1 MIDSYKKITIRYL
14 KTNRKRTMLTI
25 IGIILS
31 VALISTIGLFFKG
44 IQDSEIQGYKD
55 DCGSFHLIYNNLNS
69 SAISKIINNP
79 NVARSGFVT
88 LGEEIKINSSQKT
101 QITIATDKALELLP
115 CKTKKGRLPN
125 NKNEIAM
132 EGWIQRNMF
141 KDATLNSKVVLNSKE
156 YKLVGILN
164 DGINNQLQDG
174 GLILTKDN
182 NIDKEKS
189 SLLVELN
196 SKANFKKVI
205 PKMKSLVSKKNV
217 AENSYLLMAEGYSG
231 NNKSIDSIY
240 TIIGIIVGIVVIAT
254 IAVIYNSFQISVVE
268 RIKQFGLLRA
278 VGATPKQIRKI
289 VLREASILALIGI
302 PIGLLCSI
310 VAIYGIYFAFRFIGG
325 SEVETI
331 MMVSVSPKI
340 LLISTVVGIV
350 SIYISALI
358 PAIFASKL
366 SPLVAISSRS
376 SISKEK
382 IKRRKNIIVKKLF
395 GFEGELASKNIRRN
409 RRRYRVTVFSIVISV
424 VLFITFKFFADMS
437 LNLSPKVNESK
448 NIHFTVLTDYSTEK
462 DEKAINKDL
471 LNSLSSISYVNN
483 IYTSYNPYSLEAVMD
498 KNNEVKEIHDIG
510 NVYKDIN
517 YNGKAMTFLK
527 ATINVYDEAAL
538 KVSKKYLQSG
548 NIDIDS
554 LNKEDGVILINDN
567 RIYNE
572 KAKNT
577 FVGGVSSLKAGD
589 YIYVQ
594 NENVTSSQ
602 QGSDDKYDVK
612 FGEGKVIKLKVL
624 AVLKGE
630 PFDFNSMPSN
640 LKLISTEYTAKKLFG
655 ENSLN
660 PSAVKISIKNPK
672 DETKALSSIENVTKS
687 NTSLRVINEF
697 DENRHRK
704 AGILMVQILLYG
716 FVIVISLISSVN
728 IINTLTTNLILRRRE
743 FATLKSIGLTQK
755 GLKKMIVLEGLLY
768 GIMGAVYGSIIG
780 TGFSYLIYKGMSN
793 VRGFQWKVPINSI
806 LIAAA
811 FALGIGYLSVLSPL
825 SRIKKDNLIDTMR
838 EEN

>member
-1 MIDSYKKITIRYL
+1 MINSYKKITTRYL
-14 KTNRKRTMLTI
+14 KANRKRTLLTI
-25 IGIILS
+25 IGIVLS

-44 IQDSEIQGYKD
+44 IQDSEIQSYKD
-55 DCGSFHLIYNNLNS
+55 DYGSFHLIYNNLNS
-69 SAISKIINNP
+69 SVISKIINNP
-79 NVARSGFVT
+79 SVARSGFVT

-115 CKTKKGRLPN
+115 CKIKEGRLPN
-125 NKNEIAM
+125 SKNEIAM
-132 EGWIQRNMF
+132 ERWIQRNLF
-141 KDATLNSKVVLNSKE
+141 KDAKLNSKVILNGKE

-164 DGINNQLQDG
+164 DGINSQLQDG

-196 SKANFKKVI
+196 SKANFKDVI

-217 AENSYLLMAEGYSG
+217 IENSYLLMGEGYSS
-231 NNKSIDSIY
+231 NNDSIRSIY
-240 TIIGIIVGIVVIAT
+240 STIGIIIGIVVIAT

-289 VLREASILALIGI
+289 VLGEASILALIGI

-310 VAIYGIYFAFRFIGG
+310 VAIYGIYFAFKLIGG
-325 SEVETI
+325 STVESI

-340 LLISTVVGIV
+340 MLLSTIVGIV

-358 PAIFASKL
+358 PAIFAGRL

-376 SISKEK
+376 SINKEK

-395 GFEGELASKNIRRN
+395 GFEGELASKNIKRN
-409 RRRYRVTVFSIVISV
+409 RKRYRVTVFSIVISV
-424 VLFITFKFFADMS
+424 VLFISFKFFADMT
-437 LNLSPKVNESK
+437 LNLSPKANESK
-448 NIHFTVLTDYSTEK
+448 NIHFTVLTDFNTEK
-462 DEKAINKDL
+462 DKEAINNDL
-471 LNSLSSISYVNN
+471 LKSLSSISYVNN
-483 IYTSYNPYSLEAVMD
+483 IFTSYNPYSVDAVMD
-498 KNNEVKEIHDIG
+498 KNNEVKAIHDIN

-517 YNGKAMTFLK
+517 YNGKAMTLLP
-527 ATINVYDEAAL
+527 ASINVYDEAAL

-567 RIYNE
+567 RVYNE
-572 KAKNT
+572 KAKKT
-577 FVGGVSSLKAGD
+577 FVSGVSSLKAGD

-594 NENVTSSQ
+594 NEDVSSSQ
-602 QGSDDKYDVK
+602 QGADVK
-612 FGEGKVIKLKVL
+612 FGNGKVIRLKVL
-624 AVLKGE
+624 AVLKSE
-630 PFDFNSMPSN
+630 PFDFNSMPGN

-655 ENSLN
+655 EKSLT
-660 PSAVKISIKNPK
+660 PSSVKISIKNPK
-672 DETKALSSIENVTKS
+672 DEAKALSSIENVTES
-687 NTSLRVINEF
+687 NTSLRVINEL
-697 DENRHRK
+697 DENRQRK
-704 AGILMVQILLYG
+704 SGILMVEILLYG

-768 GIMGAVYGSIIG
+768 GIMGALYGSIIG

-793 VRGFQWKVPINSI
+793 VRGFQWKIPMNSI

-811 FALGIGYLSVLSPL
+811 FALGIGYFSVLSPL
-825 SRIKKDNLIDTMR
+825 ARIKKDNLIDTMR